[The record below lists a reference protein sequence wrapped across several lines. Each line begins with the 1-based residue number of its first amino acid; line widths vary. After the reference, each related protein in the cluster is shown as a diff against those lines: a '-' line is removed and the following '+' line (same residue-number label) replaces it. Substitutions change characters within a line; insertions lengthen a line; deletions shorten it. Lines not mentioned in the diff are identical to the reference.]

1 MTAAHLFRRPLAS
14 LSLSLWLMACSAPET
29 APGQTESAE
38 ATAETV
44 QTERATS
51 AARLT
56 LAAPSSLKEVA
67 NDLAEQYTKQ
77 HPEVA
82 VQVTTGASGTLLQQL
97 RQGAP
102 IDVLLSADTKTMT
115 QAQEADLLAGSPQTL
130 AYNSLVLIAPA
141 AATAP
146 GGDDLPAALEWLAK
160 QPRVAVG
167 QPDSVPAG
175 RYAQAS
181 LTDLGVWPSLQ
192 ERLVYGQNVRQVLDW
207 VARGEAGAG
216 MVYATDAA
224 VMADDVQTVVTL
236 PLQTPVEYQA
246 AVTGRAPAAA
256 EPLLEFLNGPQ
267 AQATLEAAGFLTERP
282 E

>member
-1 MTAAHLFRRPLAS
+1 M
-14 LSLSLWLMACSAPET
+14 
-29 APGQTESAE
+29 
-38 ATAETV
+38 

-146 GGDDLPAALEWLAK
+146 GGTIFP
-160 QPRVAVG
+160 PRWNGWPSSRVWRWV
-167 QPDSVPAG
+167 
-175 RYAQAS
+175 S
-181 LTDLGVWPSLQ
+181 LTAFLL
-192 ERLVYGQNVRQVLDW
+192 
-207 VARGEAGAG
+207 
-216 MVYATDAA
+216 
-224 VMADDVQTVVTL
+224 
-236 PLQTPVEYQA
+236 
-246 AVTGRAPAAA
+246 AVTH
-256 EPLLEFLNGPQ
+256 
-267 AQATLEAAGFLTERP
+267 RP
-282 E
+282 H